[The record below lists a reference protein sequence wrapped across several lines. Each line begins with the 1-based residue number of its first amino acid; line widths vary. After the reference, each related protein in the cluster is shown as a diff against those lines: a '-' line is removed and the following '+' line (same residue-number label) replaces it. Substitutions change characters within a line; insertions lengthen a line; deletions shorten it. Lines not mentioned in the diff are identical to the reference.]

1 MRASNLYWRRRAE
14 LLNRQ
19 LHQGDNVPI
28 SRIIRLYKQAFE
40 AIDEDIR
47 KIETA
52 RDTVIKSETEK
63 RDLANIALSA
73 PDAVRQNNALKTM
86 EAYNFRIDR
95 AEQVKMRAYTHLM
108 KLVGRAAEII
118 KPYLKNAYLASKY
131 GTIDNTAK
139 GLNCGIEF
147 SLVPERTL
155 EKVLTAPFHGKNYSQ
170 RIWDN
175 TAEAAGKAQ
184 KIITKG
190 LARGESYPHM
200 ARELQKVTQ
209 NTYYNAYRLIQTETT
224 HFTEM
229 GRFDAYKDMGVD
241 KYTYYA
247 TLGSKTCDVCA
258 ALDGKTFNIDEGVE
272 GKNKPPIH
280 PHCMCYT
287 VIGDVKLTSRL
298 ARDPETGKNYKVRGD
313 MTYKE
318 WYEGLP
324 QEKKTAI
331 KAYKNRSAD
340 MAQYSRYTER
350 LGKENMP
357 KTLELFQKMKY
368 NDSERWR
375 YLKLDYQRQN
385 ALVKN
390 PELALPNAL
399 NATADNRKFTEYL
412 FGGTNEKGLA
422 KGAAFTSRLGY
433 DINNYDKLKDKI
445 LKKASKYP
453 SVYKTTD
460 SHGSSYEQKIILYGY
475 KSKPA
480 NVIIGWKSK
489 DDRTWLASAYIKE
502 LK

>member
-40 AIDEDIR
+40 AIGEDIR

-118 KPYLKNAYLASKY
+118 KPYLKNAYLASTY
-131 GTIDNTAK
+131 GTIDDAAK

-155 EKVLTAPFHGKNYSQ
+155 EKVLSAPFHGKNYSQ

-229 GRFDAYKDMGVD
+229 GRFDAYKDMGID

-340 MAQYSRYTER
+340 TAQYSRYTER

>member
-1 MRASNLYWRRRAE
+1 MRSDILYWRRRAE

-40 AIDEDIR
+40 AIGEDIR

-131 GTIDNTAK
+131 GTIDDAAK

-155 EKVLTAPFHGKNYSQ
+155 EKVLSAPFHGKNYSQ

-224 HFTEM
+224 HFTEV
-229 GRFDAYKDMGVD
+229 GRFDAYKDMGID

-331 KAYKNRSAD
+331 KAYRNRSAD

-368 NDSERWR
+368 NDSEKWGDYKYYYRNIDGR
-375 YLKLDYQRQN
+375 PIEYVKIDRELTKLGITNKGKAYPTEQLKI
-385 ALVKN
+385 
-390 PELALPNAL
+390 
-399 NATADNRKFTEYL
+399 TEWS
-412 FGGTNEKGLA
+412 A
-422 KGAAFTSRLGY
+422 HS
-433 DINNYDKLKDKI
+433 
-445 LKKASKYP
+445 
-453 SVYKTTD
+453 
-460 SHGSSYEQKIILYGY
+460 QKRMAQDG
-475 KSKPA
+475 
-480 NVIIGWKSK
+480 VSK
-489 DDRTWLASAYIKE
+489 DDAVSFYNEAIAIMKKYPNPETQYNYYHNNGITGIRKRDGVVNTVIGKVRFGEDTEKILEVMNKWLS
-502 LK
+502 